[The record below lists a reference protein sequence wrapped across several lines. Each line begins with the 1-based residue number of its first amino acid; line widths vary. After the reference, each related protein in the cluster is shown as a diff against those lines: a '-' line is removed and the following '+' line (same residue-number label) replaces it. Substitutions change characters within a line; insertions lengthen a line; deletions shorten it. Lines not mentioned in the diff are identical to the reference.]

1 MSSDD
6 VDAFILSFSYSS
18 FFTKQ
23 KKTLFMIFLFM
34 IVFKINEAIPM
45 TKSDNITYS
54 LPNKTRI
61 PIVFLWKR
69 LSGNGLLEMQGGD

>member
-45 TKSDNITYS
+45 TK
-54 LPNKTRI
+54 
-61 PIVFLWKR
+61 
-69 LSGNGLLEMQGGD
+69 LSETEASTGGVL

>member
-45 TKSDNITYS
+45 T
-54 LPNKTRI
+54 NKTRI

-69 LSGNGLLEMQGGD
+69 LSGNGLLEM

>member
-1 MSSDD
+1 MRSDD
-6 VDAFILSFSYSS
+6 ADAFMLSFSYSS

-23 KKTLFMIFLFM
+23 KKTLFMIFFFM
-34 IVFKINEAIPM
+34 IVFKTDLAIPM

-69 LSGNGLLEMQGGD
+69 LSGNDLLEM

>member
-1 MSSDD
+1 MNSDD

-45 TKSDNITYS
+45 T
-54 LPNKTRI
+54 NKTRI

-69 LSGNGLLEMQGGD
+69 LSGNGLLEM